1 MREEMLKLS
10 DNEDF
15 KNRYRNLQFDWT
27 NMAGLTYFGDR
38 FLDLTDSIKLP
49 DFFDSNKNDIEQA
62 VRIIEWLQ
70 EMVTVFYVKSSIQNQ
85 FFLLHGITGIN
96 LFSSN
101 SIVITV
107 FCTLPVEWLQNIMLQ
122 SGFAKFVGLYIKMLS
137 RRQNSYHFRKL
148 QSKDCRENF
157 LFAIFGNQFI
167 IIVL

>member
-70 EMVTVFYVKSSIQNQ
+70 EMVTVFYVKSSIQN
-85 FFLLHGITGIN
+85 
-96 LFSSN
+96 
-101 SIVITV
+101 
-107 FCTLPVEWLQNIMLQ
+107 
-122 SGFAKFVGLYIKMLS
+122 
-137 RRQNSYHFRKL
+137 
-148 QSKDCRENF
+148 
-157 LFAIFGNQFI
+157 
-167 IIVL
+167 